1 MELKPET
8 KYNFAEHSEILQ
20 VLDETSEKKVQHD
33 NAIMAPIHK
42 GIKEYMR
49 TRTNSELIDMADL
62 EPCIWD
68 YHNDVVTPWEK
79 ECGRRSFPV
88 ESTFYKALSKLSF
101 YYNDD
106 ESLEHKFELLQ
117 KQVGGMQKKL
127 DRMMKILGNRKITM
141 RIKDFLGL

>member
-8 KYNFAEHSEILQ
+8 KYNFTNHAEILQ
-20 VLDETSEKKVQHD
+20 VLDDAKEKKVRG
-33 NAIMAPIHK
+33 NPAIMAPIHK

-88 ESTFYKALSKLSF
+88 ESTFYKELSKLSF

-117 KQVGGMQKKL
+117 KQVDGIQKKL
-127 DRMMKILGNRKITM
+127 DRMVKILGNRRITM